1 MLLMRVKLYVFNIV
15 IRSARSVLRHIR
27 CPLHPASWLF
37 LYCQL
42 SRIWCLSKYWINFGA
57 TAAVH
62 IHAPVRVNHSFPNFQ
77 CILNLRIQVKP
88 RCLLTISLVYEVD
101 KRILCRKDEGSVC
114 AWGKLAWE
122 EISTGTWKTTTYW
135 PKEQRVQREKQQE
148 VQLNHRFVATL
159 LAV

>member
-42 SRIWCLSKYWINFGA
+42 SRIWCLNKYWINFGA

-62 IHAPVRVNHSFPNFQ
+62 IHAPVRVNHSFSNFQ

-101 KRILCRKDEGSVC
+101 KRRGFCVERMRAQCAREESLHERKSPLGH
-114 AWGKLAWE
+114 GKLPHTDLKSNE
-122 EISTGTWKTTTYW
+122 YRGRNSRKCSLTTD
-135 PKEQRVQREKQQE
+135 
-148 VQLNHRFVATL
+148 L
-159 LAV
+159 